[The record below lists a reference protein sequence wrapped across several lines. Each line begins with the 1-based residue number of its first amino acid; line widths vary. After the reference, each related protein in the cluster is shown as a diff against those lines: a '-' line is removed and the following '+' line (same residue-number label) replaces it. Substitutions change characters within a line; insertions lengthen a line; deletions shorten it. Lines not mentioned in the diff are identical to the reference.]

1 MENKE
6 YNKYTPV
13 DVPNIPTENDVSA
26 IIDQQG
32 RQAADSF
39 VPLSDPTVDLPTAQN
54 VQPFEGDP
62 VPFDLPGISV
72 KNHIVGSPDEQPGGY
87 GVASDD
93 DITNWIQTNQR
104 DVSDSQGEYAQT
116 FMYDAGPKTNSFYKR
131 YAAYG
136 DDKFSE
142 IGFHPFVDNEANFTQ
157 RTTMADDWSRM
168 LSHSFPV
175 LLKRGFLDG
184 PKSFVKALTGN
195 YSGADLDDSEEYA
208 NAAAIGQSSREGG
221 LTGFSAFMNNTVM
234 NFGYTAGIITE
245 ALLEEVALSFMTI
258 GSRGMTAGIQA
269 QRTGQI
275 GKDLL
280 KAFGKFG
287 TGARQI
293 TKLIPKI
300 SKNPASARGYWS
312 SLRTAGRGVGKILN
326 PLENTTDVLRG
337 FAASQKAFRA
347 GKATSYM
354 NGIGLAS
361 KTAGSLYRD
370 ARAINMAVSE
380 ARLEAGMV
388 ENDIYKILHDDFFK
402 ENKYVPSAEE
412 QVKMRIR
419 AKQGSL
425 ETFYANAGIIY
436 VTNQI
441 TFRNVVA
448 PKGGLKNF
456 MKGVQQELKS
466 PKFSSKYGTLGKLV
480 YDKGKNAVRFEKN
493 KLKALAKSWYREPG
507 LKTVKKT
514 LGYFKANVSEGIQE
528 NLQETI
534 ARANIAHYV
543 DMFKTQGVSSAL
555 YAQGVNGVTYQA
567 QMGTSADR
575 YGKEFQYEITSKQG
589 LETFASGFMMGFFAK
604 PLNNAVPFLSK
615 HHNRI
620 FDKQGYQTWIKTKA
634 KEQKRIKDY
643 LNEKFSKEGVS
654 AFLDNRLFN
663 LATQEKIG
671 DILRF
676 GDKKESLDAAVDQFV
691 EQASIMT
698 EYGAENMFV
707 EKLEHM
713 LEMNDA
719 ELADAVQSLDE
730 SQAPKYRERISKAI
744 SMIENMEAIS
754 KSAEKVLGANPIKD
768 SDIDF
773 SIEGLADQENIQKI
787 LLKGAWDRSVRNYI
801 YINAAFQDTAKRMDS
816 IYQDYL
822 KNTSLAN
829 VDYGAVKVLFLA
841 KDIEAQKNIL
851 KTEIEVNQKNS
862 QKVSRIKK
870 QLELLNNFTN
880 AKQAF
885 NELYNIDETLDVV
898 EKEVKT
904 LYKKAGK
911 ENVKPTAEEIESQAE
926 NKAASITEEQQIK
939 VIRDLKDAHDKYI
952 KFLAKT
958 NDSTLFQTNLDDAFN
973 KLLDFYKLRY
983 ENRFLA
989 ESIDVLTD
997 PGGFLLL
1004 VEENA
1009 KAQAEVFSKKEEIVD
1024 ELIDNEIKGVTF
1036 NGLLNKLHKIGLGLS
1051 QEDSDNLQNNNT
1063 PPKAFIGDDTSKKF
1077 EEGSPEFNAGMKIV
1091 NDYLNSLKVGSQSVN
1106 PVTGE
1111 NMSEKQADVVKKL
1124 NALFALSK
1132 NYVLLQGKKKSTYQ
1146 KDEYQYSR
1154 VSDIISE
1161 FIGETFDYAFIP
1173 QIIKNKDSIFNSN
1186 FKQKDKFTLTKKT
1199 IYEFINELSID
1210 LQSNADDSIKGI
1222 DTAGMMAITGELD
1235 ALLDQTERP
1244 FIREKIQRIEDQIK
1258 NIKNDEAVEKS
1269 KKEIANLEKQLILEP
1284 TEENTR
1290 KVLEEV
1296 ISSVGYQSS
1305 RDRGNNLD
1313 DMVRDY
1319 FDRTIKNF
1327 EHKNYEKLIT
1337 KNAFDKMFGE
1347 NGLLKSLKDL
1357 QNSGDVVI
1365 FSKNLTLG
1373 SAEMSNKKNAAGT
1386 MDLVVVDKT
1395 GKTYIIDL
1403 KSMEASSANMYGQNL
1418 TYGGKNYAKHAMQ
1431 LLAYS
1436 NLLFNETGI
1445 DAETLVLPIATTQK
1459 GTKITSIE
1467 QPKKS
1472 SKFITSKSDT
1482 IVKGKLFVDVNRKTK
1497 GANTKIVLGDKVKT
1511 NKETIDIND
1520 VDTLIPRGDS
1530 KTKPGSKEKPEV
1542 KVEFTKSGNV
1552 ITLGKTKI
1560 VDEGFVRKVLQGT
1573 GKLMYIT
1580 LGIGGNQIVKN
1591 NPNDFAHTDDILE
1604 KVLKDLGYAK
1614 RKDEKLNQYIARFV
1628 RNEDKESPL
1637 EGSKTKL
1644 YEKVEEEI
1652 EKLTDDNKI
1661 VITSSPNLIAN
1672 VPSDSLIV
1680 IAPIDNTNFLN
1691 SFANEADAIN
1701 FKSKEQ
1707 VAIKGKNDK
1716 TSLEITEFKEL
1727 IEFTNDSLYLYK
1739 ELDKKDFSFEQRN
1752 DLKAMIDIKANSLL
1766 DNSTDLTIST
1776 TINQP
1781 YTLISDLKST
1791 DLKTG
1796 DQLTVFTIDTKNRD
1810 VTIKQSKPG
1819 SEFITIP
1826 FSNLLDSLV
1835 KQDSSLDGNKDKANS
1850 EAVAEYLK
1858 SLDAEKSKI
1867 DKNPKDFKVFSGKSP
1882 KENFEIFKCG

>member
-6 YNKYTPV
+6 YNKYTPI

-26 IIDQQG
+26 IINQQG
-32 RQAADSF
+32 QAADSF
-39 VPLSDPTVDLPTAQN
+39 IPLPDPTVELPTAQN
-54 VQPFEGDP
+54 IQPFDGDP
-62 VPFDLPGISV
+62 VPFDLPGLSV
-72 KNHIVGSPDEQPGGY
+72 KKHILGSPDEQPGGY
-87 GVASDD
+87 GTASDD
-93 DITNWIQTNQR
+93 DITNWLQTNQR
-104 DVSDSQGEYAQT
+104 NISDTQGEYAQT
-116 FMYDAGPKTNSFYKR
+116 FLYDAGPKTNSFYKR

-142 IGFHPFVDNEANFTQ
+142 IGFHPFIDNEANFTQ

-168 LSHSFPV
+168 LSHSLPV
-175 LLKRGFLDG
+175 LLKRGFIDG
-184 PKSFVKALTGN
+184 PKSLAKVLTGN

-269 QRTGQI
+269 TRTGQLSKSI
-275 GKDLL
+275 MS
-280 KAFGKFG
+280 AFGKFG
-287 TGARQI
+287 TGAFSLK
-293 TKLIPKI
+293 KLIPKI
-300 SKNPASARGYWS
+300 SASPAAARGYWS
-312 SLRTAGRGVGKILN
+312 SIRSAGRILN

-337 FAASQKAFRA
+337 FAASQKAFRT
-347 GKATSYM
+347 GKATSYI
-354 NGIGLAS
+354 NGIGLLS

-388 ENDIYKILHDDFFK
+388 ENDIYHILHDDFFK
-402 ENKYVPSAEE
+402 ENKYTPSAEE

-425 ETFYANAGIIY
+425 ETFYSNAGIIY

-441 TFRNVVA
+441 TFRNIVS
-448 PKGGLKNF
+448 PKGGIKNF

-466 PKFSSKYGTLGKLV
+466 PKFSSKYGSLGKLV

-493 KLKALAKSWYREPG
+493 KLKALAKSWYKEPG
-507 LKTVKKT
+507 LKTLRKSI
-514 LGYFKANVSEGIQE
+514 GYFKANVSEGIQE

-543 DMFKTQGVSSAL
+543 DMFKTEGVSSAL

-575 YGKEFQYEITSKQG
+575 YYDEFKYEMSSKQG
-589 LETFASGFMMGFFAK
+589 FETFASGFMMGFFAK

-620 FDKQGYQTWIKTKA
+620 FDKKGYQKWIKTKA
-634 KEQKRIKDY
+634 REQKLIKDY
-643 LNEKFSKEGVS
+643 LNDKFSKEGVS
-654 AFLDNRLFN
+654 GFLNNRLFN
-663 LATQEKIG
+663 LATQEKVG
-671 DILRF
+671 DILKF
-676 GDKKESLDAAVDQFV
+676 GDKKQSLDAAVDQFV
-691 EQASIMT
+691 NQASIMT
-698 EYGAENMFV
+698 EYGAEEMFIT
-707 EKLEHM
+707 KLEHM

-730 SQAPKYRERISKAI
+730 SQAPKYRERISNAI
-744 SMIENMEAIS
+744 SMLKKMDVLSKNAEN
-754 KSAEKVLGANPIKD
+754 VLGANPIKD

-773 SIEGLADQENIQKI
+773 TVEGLSNPENVQKI
-787 LLKGAWDRSVRNYI
+787 LLKGAWETSVRNYI

-816 IYQDYL
+816 IYDDYL
-822 KNTSLAN
+822 KNTSLVN

-841 KDIEAQKNIL
+841 KDVEAQKKIL
-851 KTEIEVNQKNS
+851 RTELEAEQNWQK
-862 QKVSRIKK
+862 KSRIKK
-870 QLELLNNFTN
+870 QLELLDNFTN

-885 NELYNIDETLDVV
+885 NEVYNIDETLDIV

-904 LYKKAGK
+904 LYKRAGK
-911 ENVKPTAEEIESQAE
+911 ENVQVTKEEIESQAE
-926 NKAASITEEQQIK
+926 NKAAGITEEQQLK
-939 VIRDLKDAHDKYI
+939 VISDLKDAHDKYI
-952 KFLAKT
+952 RFLAKT
-958 NDSTLFQTNLDDAFN
+958 NESTVFQTNIDDAFN
-973 KLLDFYKLRY
+973 KLVDFYKLRY

-1009 KAQAEVFSKKEEIVD
+1009 KAQAEVFEKRKEILD
-1024 ELIDNEIKGVTF
+1024 ELVDNQVKDVTF
-1036 NGLLNKLHKIGLGLS
+1036 DALVKKLHKIGLSL
-1051 QEDSDNLQNNNT
+1051 D
-1063 PPKAFIGDDTSKKF
+1063 
-1077 EEGSPEFNAGMKIV
+1077 EEGIENLRDNSIAPKLFFNADTGEEYEEGTPEYNAGANLV
-1091 NDYLNSLKVGSQSVN
+1091 NDYLESLKVGSQNVN

-1111 NMSEKQADVVKKL
+1111 NMGEKQADVVKKL

-1132 NYVLLQGKKKSTYQ
+1132 EYVLITGQKKSTYQ
-1146 KDEYQYSR
+1146 KDEYSHSR

-1161 FIGETFDYAFIP
+1161 FIGETYDYKFIP
-1173 QIIKNKDSIFNSN
+1173 EIIKNKDSIFNSN

-1222 DTAGMMAITGELD
+1222 DTAGMMAITAELD
-1235 ALLDQTERP
+1235 ALNDKTERP
-1244 FIREKIQRIEDQIK
+1244 FIRKKIQEIEDRIK
-1258 NIKNDEAVEKS
+1258 DSKNDVVIEKS
-1269 KKEIANLEKQLILEP
+1269 KKAIANLEKQLILEP

-1296 ISSVGYQSS
+1296 ITSVGYQDT

-1327 EHKNYEKLIT
+1327 EYKNYEKLVT

-1347 NGLLKSLKDL
+1347 KGLLKPLKDL
-1357 QNSGDVVI
+1357 QSSGEIVI

-1373 SAEMSNKKNAAGT
+1373 SAEMSNEKNVAGT

-1403 KSMEASSANMYGQNL
+1403 KTMRDASSHQYGQNL
-1418 TYGGKNYAKHAMQ
+1418 KYGGKNYAKHSMQ

-1445 DAETLVLPIATTQK
+1445 DAETLILPITTTQE
-1459 GTKITSIE
+1459 GSKITSVG
-1467 QPKKS
+1467 QPKKAS
-1472 SKFITSKSDT
+1472 IYISSKSDT

-1497 GANTKIVLGDKVKT
+1497 GVNTKIVLGTELKT
-1511 NKETIDIND
+1511 TKETVDIND
-1520 VDTLIPRGDS
+1520 VDSLVPRGNS
-1530 KTKPGSKEKPEV
+1530 KVKPGSKSIEQPKAPFI
-1542 KVEFTKSGNV
+1542 KKGNI
-1552 ITLGKTKI
+1552 ITLGTSKT
-1560 VDEGFVRKVLQGT
+1560 VDEAFVRKVLQGT

-1580 LGIGGNQIVKN
+1580 LGIGGKQIVKN
-1591 NPNDFAHTDDILE
+1591 NSNDFAHTDDILE

-1628 RNEDKESPL
+1628 RNEDKKSPL

-1661 VITSSPNLIAN
+1661 VITSSPILIAS

-1680 IAPIDNTNFLN
+1680 IAPINNTNFFN
-1691 SFANEADAIN
+1691 SFTNEADAVN

-1707 VAIKGKNDK
+1707 AAIKGKNDK
-1716 TSLEITEFKEL
+1716 TSLEIAEFKEL

-1766 DNSTDLTIST
+1766 DNSTDLIIST

-1781 YTLISDLKST
+1781 YTLISDLEST

-1819 SEFITIP
+1819 SEFMVIP

-1835 KQDSSLDGNKDKANS
+1835 KQDSSLDSKKDKANS

-1858 SLDAEKSKI
+1858 SLDTEKSKI
-1867 DKNPKDFKVFSGKSP
+1867 DKNPKDFKEFSGKSA
-1882 KENFEIFKCG
+1882 EDNFEIFKCG